1 MINLRSLFFVTTIIG
16 FLYGCTAPISKAD
29 RDNVRTIGVLNSFP
43 ENPTWTRIGATVFT
57 NKFSTAEA
65 RGYKAL
71 LSKTTID
78 YLKNK
83 GYVVKELTDKNS
95 IPDGDINFRIELSPW
110 DAEQY
115 VGTKGYGFVQRSIMG
130 IFKKGPFAYVVMH
143 INPSIKQGDSFNELN
158 QNSQYNEQFEVLPIS
173 DMPSTWGE
181 LSISQQTELEK
192 SLKICV
198 EKSLKV
204 LLPELGL

>member
-1 MINLRSLFFVTTIIG
+1 MINLRGFILVTTIIG
-16 FLYGCTAPISKAD
+16 LLYGCAAPISKTD
-29 RDNVRTIGVLNSFP
+29 RDNIRTIGVLNSFP

-83 GYVVKELTDKNS
+83 GYVVKELADKNS
-95 IPDGDINFRIELSPW
+95 IPDTDINFRIELSPW
-110 DAEQY
+110 DTEQY
-115 VGTKGYGFVQRSIMG
+115 VGTKGYGFVQRSVMG
-130 IFKKGPFAYVVMH
+130 IFKKGPFAYVVMY
-143 INPSIKQGDSFNELN
+143 ITPSTKQGASFHELN
-158 QNSQYNEQFEVLPIS
+158 LNSHYNEQFEVLPIS
-173 DMPSTWGE
+173 DMPSTWAE
-181 LSISQQTELEK
+181 LSISKQTELEK
-192 SLKICV
+192 SLKICI
-198 EKSLKV
+198 EKSLEV